1 MNKLLLAVVLLLFAS
16 CGNKMRSEASDPLY
30 RVGDDKQWAEK
41 DYADTGWSTT
51 KGPTKNQVFWVRV
64 HVKLNDSTVQAKPL
78 GLQLF
83 GFGAFEVYLDGVLIG
98 RNGQLGQAGKP
109 EVPGTEMTCFPIPDS
124 LASKGEH
131 VVALR
136 ATQTYQQAA
145 QRGVKVV
152 FQNYSELLRGSLI
165 ILAFMNLIAGG
176 LLIAAIYYFFLY
188 ISSRRK
194 EHAILI
200 FGIICLLFFAL
211 LILEYVKFYVDIPYN
226 FFYTRLEVIGWLTFL
241 LAILVPLYFSL
252 QFGFKRKL
260 WLLGLLCCSLIA
272 IYVVHLGHY
281 DITAVYYSYTMW
293 IATVLVVLDA
303 VIRKE
308 KGALVVL
315 FGLLTRVI
323 INYFLY
329 YDFSLFISFAIL
341 VLCMLYLHAIRARVI
356 EEEHEA
362 SLLLS
367 ARLRLD
373 LVKKNIQPHFLKNT
387 LTSLIDWIEE
397 SPKQGVEFLHSLSK
411 EFDIMNTISDEALI
425 PIRKEIELC
434 KAHLSVM
441 QFRKEIHYEWEE
453 NGIDET
459 ELIPPAFLH
468 TLLENGITHSM
479 PPADGHIRFKL
490 QFVRSANS
498 KTYTFETIAMNRPK
512 SKNRIGGNGF
522 SYIEARL
529 RESYGNHWE
538 FISVATDT
546 GWLST
551 IKLKQVS

>member
-1 MNKLLLAVVLLLFAS
+1 MNKLLLFVVLLLFAS
-16 CGNKMRSEASDPLY
+16 CGNKMRNEASDPLY
-30 RVGDDKQWAEK
+30 KMGDDKQWAKK
-41 DYADTGWSTT
+41 DYNDAGWSATKGTT
-51 KGPTKNQVFWVRV
+51 KDQIFWARV
-64 HVKLNDSTVQAKPL
+64 HVKLNDSVQQAKPL
-78 GLQLF
+78 GLQVY

-98 RNGQLGQAGKP
+98 NNGQLAEAGKP
-109 EVPGTEMTCFPIPDS
+109 EVPGTETTCFLVPDS
-124 LASKGEH
+124 LVSKGEH

-136 ATQTYQQAA
+136 ATQSYQQAA

-152 FQNYSELLRGSLI
+152 FQNYAELLRDPLI
-165 ILAFMNLIAGG
+165 ILAFMNLIAGA
-176 LLIAAIYYFFLY
+176 LLIASIYYFFLY

-194 EHAILI
+194 EHPILI
-200 FGIICLLFFAL
+200 FGIICFLFFAL
-211 LILEYVKFYVDIPYN
+211 LILEYIKFYVAIPYS
-226 FFYTRLEVIGWLTFL
+226 FFYMRLEVIGWLTFL
-241 LAILVPLYFSL
+241 LAVLVPLYFSL
-252 QFGFKRKL
+252 QFGFNRKL
-260 WLLGLLCCSLIA
+260 WLLGLLLCSLIA

-293 IATVLVVLDA
+293 VATVLVVLDA

-308 KGALVVL
+308 KGAWVVL

-329 YDFSLFISFAIL
+329 YDLSLFISFTIL
-341 VLCMLYLHAIRARVI
+341 VLCMLYLHAIRARII

-397 SPKQGVEFLHSLSK
+397 SPKQGVEFLHALAK

-434 KAHLSVM
+434 QAHLSVM
-441 QFRKEIHYEWEE
+441 EFRKEIHYEWEE
-453 NGIDET
+453 NGIDES
-459 ELIPPAFLH
+459 EFIPPALLH

-490 QFVRSANS
+490 KFARGSNS
-498 KTYTFETIAMNRPK
+498 KTYTFETIAINRPK

-522 SYIEARL
+522 NYIEARL
-529 RESYGNHWE
+529 KESYGNNWE
-538 FISVATDT
+538 FNSYKTAT

-551 IKLKQVS
+551 IKLNFHK